1 MSRPLCYI
9 CHSMRKCPV
18 VVAALLLAC
27 LLAPGRGSAA
37 GKPVWAGTC
46 NLPNASTQWMDFGWP
61 GFTSVFGRPGVIV
74 SASSGSFPQQMRDT
88 GARTVYWDMHL
99 KARVGEPAKPAD
111 PLTIVAKANTLYDF
125 AAAQMGCSNPVIVEN
140 ELFGASLAT
149 PWSDA
154 NATYRQNVLTFV
166 RQLASRGA
174 FPMLLVNSTPYTG
187 GDAAAWWQQIAMVAD
202 LVRETYIPATI
213 LWKQGPI
220 VANRTLRNKYRT
232 AVRQLTDLGIPPERI
247 GLIVTM
253 STTVGF
259 GGRNALQPASAWY
272 DVVKWQVLS
281 LRQVAAETG
290 ISSLWSWGWGEWTTA
305 EQDPDKATAA
315 CVWLW
320 ARDPSLC
327 DAPTVAGPDF
337 SSSRTEGQ
345 IRLRAGLQCSVGRD
359 SLSNDAIQRLQLVTG
374 DRDTAYTALYARLV
388 EGTEYPVPTK
398 SALAA
403 ERAVVASRFHGS
415 WSAYGAALSAAHAN
429 RAIALGIL
437 SDELRRAEIE
447 AGLPAG
453 QPSASDVTTFYSS
466 YPDLL
471 VRRVASLA
479 PVPWL
484 DGLKS
489 GYALSQIAPAEL
501 FTAKA
506 GQRSSL
512 RTPLGSYTV
521 TPLGGSVP
529 LGLLPLGAVRPAIV
543 GAIRSFAR
551 GAAYEQWTTLRQK
564 DTLAT
569 AICAR
574 DDLPQPG
581 VVDLG
586 SYLPFLSVA
595 G

>member
-1 MSRPLCYI
+1 
-9 CHSMRKCPV
+9 MRKGSA
-18 VVAALLLAC
+18 VVAALFVC
-27 LLAPGRGSAA
+27 LLAPGRGTAA
-37 GKPVWAGTC
+37 DKPVWAGTC
-46 NLPNASTQWMDFGWP
+46 NLPNAATQWMDFGVP
-61 GFTSVFGRPGVIV
+61 QFSSVFGRPGVVI
-74 SASSGSFPQQMRDT
+74 SASSGAFPQQMRDA

-99 KARVGEPAKPAD
+99 KARVGQPATPAD
-111 PLTIVAKANTLYDF
+111 PSTIVAKANTLYDF
-125 AAAQMGCSNPVIVEN
+125 ASTQMGCPNPVIVEN

-154 NATYRQNVLTFV
+154 NATYRQNVLTFL
-166 RQLASRGA
+166 RQLSARGA
-174 FPMLLVNSTPYTG
+174 YPMLLVNSTPYTA
-187 GDAAAWWQQIAMVAD
+187 GDAAAWWQQVAGVAD
-202 LVRETYIPATI
+202 LVRETYVPATI

-232 AVRQLTDLGIPPERI
+232 AVQQLTDIGIPPQRI

-259 GGRNALQPASAWY
+259 GGRNGLQPASAWY

-290 ISSLWSWGWGEWTTA
+290 ISSLWSWGWGEYTPA
-305 EQDPDKATAA
+305 ETDPDKSTAA

-320 ARDPSLC
+320 TRNPTLC
-327 DAPTVAGPDF
+327 DGPTVAGPDF

-345 IRLRAGLQCSVGRD
+345 IRLRSGLQCSVGRD
-359 SLSNDAIQRLQLVTG
+359 SLANDAIQRLQLVTG
-374 DRDTAYTALYARLV
+374 DRDTAYTALYSRLV
-388 EGTEYPVPTK
+388 EATETPVTTK

-403 ERAVVASRFHGS
+403 EQAVVASRFHDS
-415 WSAYGAALSAAHAN
+415 RSAYGAALSAAHAN

-437 SDELRRAEIE
+437 ADELRRAQIE
-447 AGLPAG
+447 STMPAPR
-453 QPSASDVTTFYSS
+453 PSEADISTFYTS

-471 VRRVASLA
+471 VRRVTSRD

-484 DGLKS
+484 DGLKR

-506 GQRSSL
+506 GRRSL
-512 RTPLGSYTV
+512 VRTPLGSYSV
-521 TPLGGSVP
+521 TPLGDSVP

-551 GAAYEQWTTLRQK
+551 GAAYERWTTVRQK
-564 DTLAT
+564 DALAT
-569 AICAR
+569 AICVR

-581 VVDLG
+581 VVDLTT
-586 SYLPFLSVA
+586 YLPFLSVA